1 MDANQEV
8 TIHLENCEQEQ
19 SDIPDRRYEIRRKID
34 KLKREDDDCADR
46 FKKLESIIDTCQRA
60 LAYDKLNI
68 THREITIYLKRL
80 EKRLE
85 QKKFDIAD
93 RRYEIH
99 REIDELEREDANLA
113 DRFNE
118 LESIIDKCQRALTG
132 EPISIWAELQ
142 RFGL

>member
-8 TIHLENCEQEQ
+8 TIHLENFEREQ
-19 SDIPDRRYEIRRKID
+19 SDIADRRYEIRREID
-34 KLKREDDDCADR
+34 KLKREDDDCANR

-68 THREITIYLKRL
+68 TYREITIYLKRF
-80 EKRLE
+80 E

-93 RRYEIH
+93 RRYEIR
-99 REIDELEREDANLA
+99 REIDELEREDDALA

-118 LESIIDKCQRALTG
+118 LESIIDKCQRALAG

>member
-8 TIHLENCEQEQ
+8 TIHSENCEQEQ

-34 KLKREDDDCADR
+34 KLKREDANLADR
-46 FKKLESIIDTCQRA
+46 FNELESIIDTCQRA

-68 THREITIYLKRL
+68 THREVTIHS
-80 EKRLE
+80 ENCE

-93 RRYEIH
+93 LRYEIR